1 MSDRGTET
9 GAPQE
14 DMHRQRW
21 EQREAEAG
29 RNAGVLSPPDAPPD
43 PALMHTQTPGR
54 ERGSGRKPQPRDP
67 QRAKKEAVSCTSPC
81 SAPALSSQ
89 LLLETQPSLQLPAL
103 GSCRT
108 RRRLEPS
115 TQLLRPR
122 APRAH
127 PPPAPGARRSPRFT
141 RSSFPTSSFPL
152 FHLLQAHLPLPES
165 QLQRVSGL
173 RMRRSAGA
181 GGCRSSGPRN
191 PRLLSNISPPKEAL
205 RARGSLLVLPAPG

>member
-1 MSDRGTET
+1 MR
-9 GAPQE
+9 P
-14 DMHRQRW
+14 
-21 EQREAEAG
+21 
-29 RNAGVLSPPDAPPD
+29 
-43 PALMHTQTPGR
+43 QTPHSCTRRPR
-54 ERGSGRKPQPRDP
+54 EESGDQAGSPSLGTLSGQRKKPFLG
-67 QRAKKEAVSCTSPC
+67 TSPC
-81 SAPALSSQ
+81 CAPALSSQ

-205 RARGSLLVLPAPG
+205 RARGSLLVLPAPGVISLGVRGLSQLPCSAISRVVSALS